1 MDALLSP
8 PPPSLQPSLPAV
20 PLEAFYIAPGSPGA
34 LPPGSRVASAPT
46 FIPGAE
52 GLERWGGA
60 VPYPY
65 PAAYAW
71 TSAIALNVVEPF
83 TVSPT
88 DFSPPLVPGG
98 LVEGFVVSR
107 LSPGLNATR
116 TACADGAPA
125 AGCAQP
131 FSAAAPVVLLTGPPP
146 EPRAMTLEVLSFAP
160 VFQGGW
166 ALVGGEC
173 GCTDDAR
180 FDFSN
185 APLAALSAACACVQ
199 RSTSSCVWPCA
210 GRASGTASAE
220 LRWSRMNHVPAHTG
234 LSPSYQAAAPHL
246 GQATHPSVVSLTARP
261 ERKSL

>member
-1 MDALLSP
+1 M
-8 PPPSLQPSLPAV
+8 

-71 TSAIALNVVEPF
+71 ASAIALNVVEPF

-88 DFSPPLVPGG
+88 DLSPPLVPLAGG
-98 LVEGFVVSR
+98 LVDSYVVSR

-116 TACADGAPA
+116 TACTDGAPA

-131 FSAAAPVVLLTGPPP
+131 FSAAAPVVVLTGPPP

-173 GCTDDAR
+173 GSAVDACLYV
-180 FDFSN
+180 SK
-185 APLAALSAACACVQ
+185 APLALSAVCACVQ
-199 RSTSSCVWPCA
+199 RWISSSAWLCA
-210 GRASGTASAE
+210 GKA
-220 LRWSRMNHVPAHTG
+220 
-234 LSPSYQAAAPHL
+234 
-246 GQATHPSVVSLTARP
+246 
-261 ERKSL
+261 